1 MNNDLPELDFLSS
14 AFSPS
19 DLLASLTALP
29 LDFFSRIKFATL
41 KETPPR
47 TKPTAVAGRA

>member
-19 DLLASLTALP
+19 DLLASLAALP
-29 LDFFSRIKFATL
+29 LDFDFFSRIKFATL
-41 KETPPR
+41 KETQSQLPL
-47 TKPTAVAGRA
+47 GEHE